1 MQLGLHHH
9 VCFVLKIQKPQ
20 VSIELI
26 RQALRMFHLNLR
38 LGVRDSHKGSPADYD
53 PNLIPRWHF
62 SWYLVKLLINLQS

>member
-1 MQLGLHHH
+1 
-9 VCFVLKIQKPQ
+9 